1 MKVQANTLRPGHVV
15 EIDGK
20 LFAVTKSQIIT
31 PGKGGAFVQVEMR
44 GIKDGI
50 KRDNRYR
57 TGDTLERAQLEDR
70 EYQFLYGDGDTYTF
84 MDAKSFEQFT
94 VPKEMIGDP
103 VRWLQENMTVSMR
116 TFEGA
121 PVSVELPATVVMQ
134 IVEADAAV
142 RSQTASSSYKT
153 AKLENGEKI
162 MVPVHIDA
170 GTKVVVN
177 TADGTYRER
186 ARSEERRVGKECRL

>member
-50 KRDNRYR
+50 KRDDRYR

-186 ARSEERRVGKECRL
+186 AKE

>member
-1 MKVQANTLRPGHVV
+1 MKVQANTLRQGNIVD
-15 EIDGK
+15 IDGK
-20 LFAVTKSQIIT
+20 LYVVIKSQIIT
-31 PGKGGAFVQVEMR
+31 PGKGGAFVQVEMK
-44 GIKDGI
+44 GIRDGVKKDE
-50 KRDNRYR
+50 RYR
-57 TGDTLERAQLEDR
+57 TGETVERAQLDDR
-70 EYQFLYGDGDTYTF
+70 EFTYLFTDGDIYTF
-84 MDAKSFEQFT
+84 MDAETFEQVT

-121 PVSVELPATVVMQ
+121 PVTVELPATVTME

-162 MVPVHIDA
+162 MVPVHIGA
-170 GTKVVVN
+170 GTRVVVN

-186 ARSEERRVGKECRL
+186 AKD